1 MGLFS
6 SKKTAA
12 TLDSAAASLYR
23 AGTKVAGE
31 TGGKVGDAIAN
42 ATLGPI
48 RSRNAHACTRSN
60 CDHS

>member
-6 SKKTAA
+6 SKTTATALDTAA
-12 TLDSAAASLYR
+12 AGLHK

-42 ATLGPI
+42 ATLGGI
-48 RSRNAHACTRSN
+48 RSRLGHTCTRPD
-60 CDHS
+60 CQHD